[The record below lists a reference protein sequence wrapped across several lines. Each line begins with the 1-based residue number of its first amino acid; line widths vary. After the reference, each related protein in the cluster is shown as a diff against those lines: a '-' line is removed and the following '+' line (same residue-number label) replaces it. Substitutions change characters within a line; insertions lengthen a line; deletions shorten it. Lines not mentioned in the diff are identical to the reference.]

1 MNAMQQNPS
10 YSQRSR
16 DFAWRRLDFRH
27 SATRR
32 PFTIQFYTEG
42 TIAAKDINYKSVLNL
57 NRWLQVVLR
66 CEKYADPRCYAWNM
80 EIIIMIV
87 IFILHFF
94 NSSVI
99 STRGG

>member
-32 PFTIQFYTEG
+32 PFTIQFYTKG

-57 NRWLQVVLR
+57 YNIIQPRYYCVL
-66 CEKYADPRCYAWNM
+66 Y
-80 EIIIMIV
+80 
-87 IFILHFF
+87 
-94 NSSVI
+94 NSAASVYVL
-99 STRGG
+99 

>member
-27 SATRR
+27 SATRM

-66 CEKYADPRCYAWNM
+66 CEKYADPRC
-80 EIIIMIV
+80 
-87 IFILHFF
+87 
-94 NSSVI
+94 
-99 STRGG
+99 